1 VVYPG
6 SAEAADYEDD
16 YRTGLLPLDPGPGA
30 EEVLTEYLGPLL
42 RLAGAS

>member
-30 EEVLTEYLGPLL
+30 ETVLADYLGLLL
-42 RLAGAS
+42 RLAGAT